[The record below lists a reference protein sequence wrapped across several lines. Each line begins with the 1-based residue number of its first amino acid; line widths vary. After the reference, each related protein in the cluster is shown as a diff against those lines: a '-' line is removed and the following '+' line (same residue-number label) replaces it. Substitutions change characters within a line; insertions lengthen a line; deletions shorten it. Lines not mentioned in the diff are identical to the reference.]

1 MSPGHIRAPAIKTQ
15 ILVIQITT
23 GINAVTKTV
32 VLKKLM
38 LPKGVVVPSE
48 IIVLII
54 GIRQTELIR
63 EKSLNETDMNQIQDR
78 T

>member
-1 MSPGHIRAPAIKTQ
+1 LSPGHIRAPAIKTQ

-54 GIRQTELIR
+54 GISQTELIR
-63 EKSLNETDMNQIQDR
+63 EKGLIGTGMNQFQVGP
-78 T
+78 